1 MAARLSDGA
10 DALRI
15 VERADELRA
24 KALHLADA
32 DAAVYREV
40 IVALAL
46 PRSRAAD
53 RKAAIEAAL
62 ERAAEVPG
70 EIARVAR
77 TVAADAATLVSSGNS
92 NLRGDAATG
101 ALLAAAAARAAS
113 LLVAIDLAHLGTDD
127 RTVEAASNAGEA
139 AACAGRAALGAV
151 EPG

>member
-10 DALRI
+10 EALRI
-15 VERADELRA
+15 IEHADELRA
-24 KALHLADA
+24 RALDLADA
-32 DAAVYREV
+32 DAAVYSEV

-46 PRSRAAD
+46 PRGGAVD

-70 EIARVAR
+70 EIASVAR
-77 TVAADAATLVSSGNS
+77 ALAADAAALVSSGNA

-113 LLVAIDLAHLGTDD
+113 LLVAIDLGHLGADD
-127 RTVEAASNAGEA
+127 RTVEAASHAEEA
-139 AACAGRAALGAV
+139 EACARLAALRAV